1 MAVRGPTREALQE
14 QCVVA
19 PVKDAQNLR
28 SYFHGVRQLL
38 FQGEAYYVEGQLVQA
53 YVYIK
58 RFLHLALDGMPKH
71 KKYTKDA
78 FVNDRIWLE
87 KERERIFPIMESI
100 CKQLDDADERRIR
113 AAATAAASA
122 AAAENKRRGLA
133 SSGIATTT
141 LGYSLD
147 DLPEAPTGR
156 PSSASESQPVGNS
169 GMTPAAGAGAA
180 GSQPFTPLPPL
191 YPPPAPGMY
200 VPSAPPP
207 PSDYGSL
214 YGDHG
219 GVGGYGGP
227 NYGGPGYGGVGAA
240 AAAVGGAAALQ
251 DAFRNLSLDQSPSSA
266 GHYPSVPQPE
276 SQQKPPSMQPSASRG
291 FGTERK
297 VVLPSTLVAQFE
309 KIAKPNTDKPP
320 YGIETCGILA
330 GKLTHNVLEM
340 TTLIIPKQTGTP
352 NSVETTDET
361 ELFNYMLSNKLITLG
376 WIHTH
381 PKQDCFMSSVDLHT
395 HCGYQLMLPEAVAVV
410 YAPGDNKKRVGV
422 FRLTQPEGMKLIQ
435 ECKLKG
441 FHQHPDDIT
450 IYEQADLTWA
460 PVRMSIVDLR

>member
-1 MAVRGPTREALQE
+1 AVGSRLYSASGMAVRGPTREALQE

-38 FQGEAYYVEGQLVQA
+38 FQGEAYYVEGQLVHA

-87 KERERIFPIMESI
+87 KERKRIFPILESI

-133 SSGIATTT
+133 SSGIANTT

-156 PSSASESQPVGNS
+156 PSSASESESVGNS
-169 GMTPAAGAGAA
+169 GMTSAAGAGAA

-191 YPPPAPGMY
+191 YPPPPPGMY

-227 NYGGPGYGGVGAA
+227 SYGGPSYGGVGAG

-297 VVLPSTLVAQFE
+297 VVLPSTLVAEFE

-340 TTLIIPKQTGTP
+340 TALIIPKQTGTP

-410 YAPGDNKKRVGV
+410 YAPSDNKKR
-422 FRLTQPEGMKLIQ
+422 
-435 ECKLKG
+435 
-441 FHQHPDDIT
+441 
-450 IYEQADLTWA
+450 
-460 PVRMSIVDLR
+460 